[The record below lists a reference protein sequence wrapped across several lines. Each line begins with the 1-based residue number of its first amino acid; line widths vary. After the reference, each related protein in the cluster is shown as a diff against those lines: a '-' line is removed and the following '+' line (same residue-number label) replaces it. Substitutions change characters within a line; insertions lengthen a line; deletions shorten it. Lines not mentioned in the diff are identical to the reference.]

1 MDKEQKELE
10 LSNKIRDEI
19 YGPQELS
26 SLIREI
32 RDADLD
38 PDDTVG
44 LITAAA
50 FHAAKN
56 VTFDTTDG
64 ISLWR
69 AIRYITGIQMPMRM
83 IDFTAILKPGME
95 KYFANIL
102 TPTAFDVIRT
112 QAEKML
118 ENEAYENK
126 EEKEHLIKISK
137 GEMPYGYSLE
147 MPSKEEFKNEEK

>member
-1 MDKEQKELE
+1 MDKELE
-10 LSNKIRDEI
+10 FAQRIRDEI
-19 YGPQELS
+19 YGPQELYG
-26 SLIREI
+26 LITEI

-44 LITAAA
+44 LIAAAA

-83 IDFTAILKPGME
+83 IDFTAMLKPGMD

-102 TPTAFDVIRT
+102 TPTAFSVIRS

-118 ENEAYENK
+118 ENEAYENE
-126 EEKEHLIKISK
+126 EEKAHLEKIAK
-137 GEMPYGYSLE
+137 GAMPYGYSLE
-147 MPSKEEFKNEEK
+147 MPSKEEIKNEEEKQ

>member
-1 MDKEQKELE
+1 MDKELE
-10 LSNKIRDEI
+10 FAQRIRDEI
-19 YGPQELS
+19 YGPQELYG
-26 SLIREI
+26 LITEI

-44 LITAAA
+44 LIAAAA

-83 IDFTAILKPGME
+83 IDFTAMLKPGMD

-102 TPTAFDVIRT
+102 TPTAFSVIRS

-118 ENEAYENK
+118 ENEAYENE
-126 EEKEHLIKISK
+126 EEKTHLEKIAK
-137 GEMPYGYSLE
+137 GAMPYGY
-147 MPSKEEFKNEEK
+147 FF

>member
-1 MDKEQKELE
+1 MDKELE
-10 LSNKIRDEI
+10 FAQRIRDEI
-19 YGPQELS
+19 YGPQELYG
-26 SLIREI
+26 LITEI

-44 LITAAA
+44 LIAAAA

-83 IDFTAILKPGME
+83 IDFTAMLKPGMD

-102 TPTAFDVIRT
+102 TPTAFSVIRS

-118 ENEAYENK
+118 ENEAYENE
-126 EEKEHLIKISK
+126 EEKTHLEKIAIRHS
-137 GEMPYGYSLE
+137 PFSY
-147 MPSKEEFKNEEK
+147 FF

>member
-1 MDKEQKELE
+1 MDKELKLAQ
-10 LSNKIRDEI
+10 KIREEI
-19 YGPQELS
+19 YGPQDLS
-26 SLIREI
+26 GLIKEI

-44 LITAAA
+44 LMAAAA
-50 FHAAKN
+50 FHAGKN
-56 VTFDTTDG
+56 VTLDTTDG
-64 ISLWR
+64 ICLWR

-83 IDFTAILKPGME
+83 IDFTAMLKPGME

-102 TPTAFDVIRT
+102 TPTAFDVIRS
-112 QAEKML
+112 QAQKML
-118 ENEAYENK
+118 ENEAYENE

-147 MPSKEEFKNEEK
+147 MPSKEEFKNEK